1 MTANLLLL
9 IATIAT
15 IELARHLHLLA
26 SFAEM
31 AAVSHRSVLLL
42 PRTGVSEWA
51 KERAMKLTALKLL
64 GTSLRAGMLL
74 AVAGAPLAIALLL
87 TRGTAGNWTS
97 RSLLLVATLGYSTLR
112 RRTPQ
117 RKPVRARQPTP
128 PHCGVA
134 RGERLGR

>member
-1 MTANLLLL
+1 MTATLLLL
-9 IATIAT
+9 VATIAT
-15 IELARHLHLLA
+15 IELARRLRLVA

-31 AAVSHRSVLLL
+31 AVVSHRSVLLL

-74 AVAGAPLAIALLL
+74 AVAGAPLALALLL
-87 TRGTAGNWTS
+87 TRGTAGSWIS
-97 RSLLLVATLGYSTLR
+97 RSLLLAATVGYSMLR

-117 RKPVRARQPTP
+117 RKA
-128 PHCGVA
+128 A
-134 RGERLGR
+134 DA